1 MSQQQSCAI
10 YEGPE
15 DYLMPN
21 GPQTMVT
28 PGNQVTTGHG
38 YSSRVWAAM
47 TILPARLKIYGYH
60 NDMCLEWLFL
70 QFSVCAPGNW
80 YAYK

>member
-21 GPQTMVT
+21 GPQD
-28 PGNQVTTGHG
+28 
-38 YSSRVWAAM
+38 
-47 TILPARLKIYGYH
+47 YGYP
-60 NDMCLEWLFL
+60 W
-70 QFSVCAPGNW
+70 
-80 YAYK
+80 